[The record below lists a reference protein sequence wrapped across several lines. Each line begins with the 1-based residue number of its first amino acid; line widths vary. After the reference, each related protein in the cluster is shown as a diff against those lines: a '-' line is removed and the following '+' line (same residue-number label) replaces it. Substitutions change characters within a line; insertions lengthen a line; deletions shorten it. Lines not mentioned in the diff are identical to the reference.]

1 MTNHPKPAKP
11 NVTQIFNKFILKHLR
26 PKKKS
31 TASEKKYTDMFVILS
46 PNSLM
51 SPKKNY

>member
-11 NVTQIFNKFILKHLR
+11 NVTQIFIKFILKHLR
-26 PKKKS
+26 PKKKV
-31 TASEKKYTDMFVILS
+31 ERPKKKYTDMFVITG

-51 SPKKNY
+51 SPEKNY